1 MQSIMAKSKEHL
13 IKVKTRLAEKY
24 ENLANLAGSAA
35 KKKRYIY
42 RATRFR
48 RQIQALQV
56 K

>member
-1 MQSIMAKSKEHL
+1 MAKSIEHL
-13 IKVKTRLAEKY
+13 VKIKTRLAEKY
-24 ENLANLAGSAA
+24 ENLANIAGSEA

-48 RQIQALQV
+48 RQIQALQA